1 MAKKAIKQDAYL
13 CLSAMLRAREP
24 RLLNDDR
31 AQRMLDAPSFEEAA
45 KILADCG
52 YEDMSQMSAK
62 EVEDALAKHR
72 NEVFAEMAQLAPDKS
87 IVDVFRMKY
96 DYHNA
101 KTIIKAEAMGT
112 DSERL
117 LSGSGRVSPEAFLN
131 AYGEGRFGDLPSVLG
146 HATEEAKGVL
156 ARTANPQL
164 ADFLLDKA
172 YFAELQELCAALK
185 SDFLTRYVSVLADS
199 TNLRSAVRTL
209 RMGKNADFLREALV
223 PGGSVSAERILA
235 SASGDALASL
245 FSGVLSDAAAL
256 GAAAA
261 EGGPLT
267 AFELACDNA
276 VAKTLGEAK
285 LVSYGEAP
293 VIAYLA
299 AVESEITAVRMI
311 LTGRLAGIDPQTIR
325 ERLRDLYA

>member
-1 MAKKAIKQDAYL
+1 MIKKEAYL
-13 CLSAMLRAREP
+13 YLSALLRAREP
-24 RLLNDDR
+24 KMLSREKAERL
-31 AQRMLDAPSFEEAA
+31 LDAPSFAECA
-45 KILADCG
+45 KQLADSG
-52 YEDMSQMSAK
+52 YEDMSQMNAGEIEAAPSRRRAAVFR
-62 EVEDALAKHR
+62 ELAG
-72 NEVFAEMAQLAPDKS
+72 MLPDEKL
-87 IVDVFRMKY
+87 IDVFRVRY

-101 KTIIKAEAMGT
+101 KVVLKAEAVG
-112 DSERL
+112 SEPL
-117 LSGSGRVSPEAFLN
+117 PLMSASGRIPADTLLN
-131 AYGEGRFGDLPSVLG
+131 AYREERAVDLPGKL
-146 HATEEAKGVL
+146 AEALKAGKELL

-172 YFAELQELCAALK
+172 YFAELQELCAAHK
-185 SDFLTRYVSVLADS
+185 SDFLTRYDSVLADS

-235 SASGDALASL
+235 SATGDALASL

>member
-1 MAKKAIKQDAYL
+1 MIKKEAYL
-13 CLSAMLRAREP
+13 YLSALLRAREP
-24 RLLNDDR
+24 KMLSREKAERL
-31 AQRMLDAPSFEEAA
+31 LDAPSFAECA
-45 KILADCG
+45 KQLADSG
-52 YEDMSQMSAK
+52 YEDMSQMNAG
-62 EVEDALAKHR
+62 EIEAALSRRRAA
-72 NEVFAEMAQLAPDKS
+72 VFRELAGMLPDEKL
-87 IVDVFRMKY
+87 IDVFRVRY

-101 KTIIKAEAMGT
+101 KVVLKAEAVG
-112 DSERL
+112 SEPL
-117 LSGSGRVSPEAFLN
+117 PLMSASGRIPAETLLN
-131 AYGEGRFGDLPSVLG
+131 AYREERAVDLPGKL
-146 HATEEAKGVL
+146 AEALKAGKELL

>member
-1 MAKKAIKQDAYL
+1 MIKKEAYL
-13 CLSAMLRAREP
+13 YLSALLRAREP
-24 RLLNDDR
+24 KMLSREKAERL
-31 AQRMLDAPSFEEAA
+31 LDAPSFAECA
-45 KILADCG
+45 KQLADSG
-52 YEDMSQMSAK
+52 YEDMSQMNAG
-62 EVEDALAKHR
+62 EIEAALSRRRAA
-72 NEVFAEMAQLAPDKS
+72 VFRELAGMLPDEKL
-87 IVDVFRMKY
+87 IDVFRVRY

-101 KTIIKAEAMGT
+101 KVVLKAEAVG
-112 DSERL
+112 SEPL
-117 LSGSGRVSPEAFLN
+117 PLMSASGRIPADTLLN
-131 AYGEGRFGDLPSVLG
+131 AYREERAVDLPGKL
-146 HATEEAKGVL
+146 AEALKAGKELL

-235 SASGDALASL
+235 SATGDALASL

>member
-1 MAKKAIKQDAYL
+1 MSKKEAYL
-13 CLSAMLRAREP
+13 YISAVLRAREP
-24 RLLNDDR
+24 KMLSREKAERL
-31 AQRMLDAPSFEEAA
+31 LDAPSFAECA
-45 KILADCG
+45 KTLADSG
-52 YEDMSQMSAK
+52 YEDMSQMNAA
-62 EVEDALAKHR
+62 EIDAALSRRRAAVFRELAG
-72 NEVFAEMAQLAPDKS
+72 LLPDAS
-87 IVDVFRMKY
+87 LLDVFRVRY

-101 KTIIKAEAMGT
+101 KAVLKAEAVGT
-112 DSERL
+112 DAQAL
-117 LSGSGRVSPEAFLN
+117 LSDAGRIPAETLLN
-131 AYGEGRFGDLPSVLG
+131 AYREERSVDLPGKL
-146 HATEEAKGVL
+146 AEAMKEGKELL

-172 YFAELQELCAALK
+172 YFAELQELCEKLK
-185 SDFLTRYVSVLADS
+185 SDFLTRYVAVLADS

-209 RMGKNADFLREALV
+209 RMGKNADFLSQALV
-223 PGGSVSAERILA
+223 PGGTVGAERILA

-245 FSGVLSDAAAL
+245 FGGVLSDAVAL

-261 EGGPLT
+261 EGGTLT

-285 LVSYGEAP
+285 LVSYGEEP

>member
-1 MAKKAIKQDAYL
+1 MIKKEAYL
-13 CLSAMLRAREP
+13 YLSALLRAREP
-24 RLLNDDR
+24 KMLSREKAERL
-31 AQRMLDAPSFEEAA
+31 LDAPSFAECA
-45 KILADCG
+45 KQLADGG
-52 YEDMSQMSAK
+52 YEDMSQMNAD
-62 EVEDALAKHR
+62 EIENALSRRRAA
-72 NEVFAEMAQLAPDKS
+72 VFRELAGMLPDEKL
-87 IVDVFRMKY
+87 IDVFRVRY

-101 KTIIKAEAMGT
+101 KVVLKAEAVGSDPLPLM
-112 DSERL
+112 S
-117 LSGSGRVSPEAFLN
+117 SSGRVPAETLLN
-131 AYGEGRFGDLPSVLG
+131 AYREERAVDLPGKL
-146 HATEEAKGVL
+146 AEALKAGKELL

-172 YFAELQELCAALK
+172 YFAELQELCGRLK

-223 PGGSVSAERILA
+223 TGGSVSEERILA
-235 SASGDALASL
+235 SATGDALASL

-267 AFELACDNA
+267 AFELSCDNA
-276 VAKTLGEAK
+276 VARTLGEAK

>member
-1 MAKKAIKQDAYL
+1 MSNKEAYL
-13 CLSAMLRAREP
+13 YISAVLRAREP
-24 RLLNDDR
+24 RMLSREKAERL
-31 AQRMLDAPSFEEAA
+31 LDAPSFADCA
-45 KILADCG
+45 KTLADSG
-52 YEDMSQMSAK
+52 YEDMSQMSAG
-62 EVEDALAKHR
+62 EIEQALSRRRAA
-72 NEVFAEMAQLAPDKS
+72 VFRELAGLLPDERL
-87 IVDVFRMKY
+87 IDVFRVRY

-101 KTIIKAEAMGT
+101 KTVLKAEAVGT
-112 DSERL
+112 DPLPLMSA
-117 LSGSGRVSPEAFLN
+117 SGRIAPEKLLN
-131 AYGEGRFGDLPSVLG
+131 AYREERAVELPGKL
-146 HATEEAKGVL
+146 AEAMKAGKELL

-172 YFAELQELCAALK
+172 YFAELRDLSEALDSAFLKRYVAAL
-185 SDFLTRYVSVLADS
+185 ADA

-223 PGGSVSAERILA
+223 PGGTVSEERLLA
-235 SASGDALASL
+235 SASGDALAAL
-245 FSGVLSDAAAL
+245 FGSGELSGAAAL

-267 AFELACDNA
+267 GFELACDNA
-276 VAKTLGEAK
+276 VAKLLGDAK
-285 LVSYGEAP
+285 LVAYGEEP

-311 LTGRLAGIDPQTIR
+311 LTGRLAGIEPQTIR

>member
-1 MAKKAIKQDAYL
+1 MIKKEAYL
-13 CLSAMLRAREP
+13 YLSALLRAREP
-24 RLLNDDR
+24 KMLSREKAERL
-31 AQRMLDAPSFEEAA
+31 LDAPSFAECA
-45 KILADCG
+45 KQLADSG
-52 YEDMSQMSAK
+52 YEDMSQMNAG
-62 EVEDALAKHR
+62 EIEAALSRRRAA
-72 NEVFAEMAQLAPDKS
+72 VFRELAGMLPDEKL
-87 IVDVFRMKY
+87 IDVFRVRY

-101 KTIIKAEAMGT
+101 KTALKAEAVG
-112 DSERL
+112 SEPL
-117 LSGSGRVSPEAFLN
+117 PLMSASGRIPAETLLN
-131 AYGEGRFGDLPSVLG
+131 AYREERAVDLPGKL
-146 HATEEAKGVL
+146 AEALKAGKELL